1 MGKGT
6 VAIFSLIFFLLS
18 SAASF
23 SAEKEGF
30 FYRSLGGL
38 KYDKYG
44 QIDPSPDAA
53 PLGYMPKDG
62 FGFVDWSAAVRE
74 GLIKPRDSIAG
85 NAEEYTVLY
94 SEDVL
99 LKPRLDFM
107 PDVIFPHSSHNKWLN
122 CGNCHPKIFEMK
134 AKASGISMVRIWKGE
149 FCGRCHDKVAFPIRN
164 CYRCHSGQKRW

>member
-1 MGKGT
+1 MGKGKFAAFLL
-6 VAIFSLIFFLLS
+6 VFFLFL
-18 SAASF
+18 SAAPIYG
-23 SAEKEGF
+23 EEGF

-107 PDVIFPHSSHNKWLN
+107 PDVIFPH
-122 CGNCHPKIFEMK
+122 
-134 AKASGISMVRIWKGE
+134 
-149 FCGRCHDKVAFPIRN
+149 
-164 CYRCHSGQKRW
+164 